1 MNPVPGPDQ
10 EHNYCAF
17 GRCEAR
23 HSRIVPKPEAH
34 AKEYNLPIT
43 EDARDLQEDLVRLR
57 HDLHRQPEIGLHLPR
72 TQERVLQ
79 ALDGLPFE
87 ITLGKETTSVTAVL
101 RGGAGSPAGGG
112 TPAGTGSPAGTDSP
126 AGGKAAERPAVLLR
140 ADMDGLP
147 VQEKTGVDYTS
158 RTDGAMHACGHDLH
172 TSMLAGAATLLA
184 EKRHLL
190 RGDVVLMFQ
199 PGEEGCDGASY
210 MIREGVLDAA
220 GPRVQAAYGMHV
232 FSSLEEHGQF
242 CTKPGVMLSASD
254 GLEVTI
260 LGAGGHGS
268 APHAAK
274 DPVTAAAEMVT
285 ALQVMVTR
293 QFNMFDPVVLSV
305 GVLQAGTKRNVI
317 PETARIEATIRT
329 FSEGSRLKMME
340 AVPRLLKG
348 IAAAHGLDVHVD
360 YQAEYPLT
368 ITDEDE
374 TTTAEKVISGLF
386 GERRLS
392 RWATPLSGSEDFS
405 RVLAEVP
412 GTFVGLSAVAPG
424 ADPAASPFNHSP
436 YATFDDGVLADGA
449 ALYAE
454 LAISRLASLSAAS

>member
-1 MNPVPGPDQ
+1 MPM
-10 EHNYCAF
+10 
-17 GRCEAR
+17 
-23 HSRIVPKPEAH
+23 
-34 AKEYNLPIT
+34 T
-43 EDARDLQEDLVRLR
+43 EDAKELQDDLVRLR

-79 ALDGLPFE
+79 ALDGLPYE
-87 ITLGKETTSVTAVL
+87 ITLGKDTTSVTAVL
-101 RGGAGSPAGGG
+101 RG
-112 TPAGTGSPAGTDSP
+112 TGSRAGAE
-126 AGGKAAERPAVLLR
+126 AGKGERANTTEPRPAVLLR

-172 TSMLAGAATLLA
+172 TSMLTGAATLLA
-184 EKRHLL
+184 EKQHQLQ
-190 RGDVVLMFQ
+190 GDVVLMFQ

-210 MIREGVLDAA
+210 MIKEGVLDAA

-232 FSSLEEHGQF
+232 FSSLEPHGTF
-242 CTKPGVMLSASD
+242 CTKSGVMLSASD
-254 GLEVTI
+254 GLEVTV

-274 DPVTAAAEMVT
+274 DPVTVAAEMVT

-305 GVLQAGTKRNVI
+305 GVLHAGTKRNII
-317 PETARIEATIRT
+317 PESARIEATIRT
-329 FSEGSRLKMME
+329 FSEESRLRMME
-340 AVPRLLKG
+340 AVPRMLKG
-348 IAAAHGLDVHVD
+348 IAAGHGVEVHVD
-360 YQAEYPLT
+360 YQQEYPLT
-368 ITDEDE
+368 ITNEDE
-374 TTTAEKVISGLF
+374 TTTAEQVISGLF

-424 ADPAASPFNHSP
+424 GDPAQSPFNHSP

-454 LAISRLASLSAAS
+454 LAISRLAALSAAS